1 MPSFSYTTLVI
12 YMSCRID
19 ELKNKQ
25 VVCVKNG
32 CVLGYISDVTINTE
46 SGKLEE
52 IVIFGRPRLFG
63 LLGHDEDILIPW
75 SDIEVIGRETI
86 LINTDPTPFLR
97 ISKTNIYK

>member
-1 MPSFSYTTLVI
+1 
-12 YMSCRID
+12 MSCRID

-32 CVLGYISDVTINTE
+32 CVLGYISDVIISTE

-63 LLGHDEDILIPW
+63 LLGHEEDIIIPW
-75 SDIEVIGRETI
+75 GDIEVIGRETI
-86 LINTDPTPFLR
+86 LINTDPTPFIR
-97 ISKTNIYK
+97 MAKTNRYSI